1 MIWLSVIND
10 ENGHYHSHFVL
21 AKNVGQITSI
31 ILPHRRNHFQGAFI
45 DLVFFA
51 YQTSRRLVLTIK
63 FPSRDKKSLGEK
75 NRKNVNISFQNKW
88 LYSSLHL
95 LSYALI
101 YHKMLMNGKKSSTYF
116 SSNSLHMT
124 ECCLETW
131 QGKISSREK

>member
-1 MIWLSVIND
+1 MIQLFVMND
-10 ENGHYHSHFVL
+10 ENGHQHSNFVL
-21 AKNVGQITSI
+21 AKMQVRSRPLFFLTDEI
-31 ILPHRRNHFQGAFI
+31 IFKVHL
-45 DLVFFA
+45 LTLYFFA

-75 NRKNVNISFQNKW
+75 NRKNVNISFENKW
-88 LYSSLHL
+88 LYSSLLL
-95 LSYALI
+95 LSQALI

-131 QGKISSREK
+131 QGKISSREQ